1 MKMVR
6 MIRKKPHQVLIAAV
20 LLLLVWMV
28 FVPIQLGGP
37 VSYIIISGNS
47 MEPEIHLGDLVVA
60 RRRDHYQLDQ
70 RVIYDH
76 PQLGYVFHRIVGQ
89 EGDQFIL
96 QGDNN
101 DWLDTYQPTKSE
113 ILGKYWYDIPGAGKV
128 ISALQQP
135 LYFTLFVLIISS
147 LLVGL
152 VLTPDPGPTRKRK
165 GKRKRMNKD
174 HTPPSVDDFRLEILL
189 ILAVIAAVALIF
201 GLIAFTKDSK
211 IIVTDD
217 LPYLHTVELSY
228 SAEASSAIYD
238 SPGVETGDPVYPALS
253 CVVDLGFDYQF
264 SSPRLNGEG
273 QDQFAGSVS
282 LGAEIRDNDG
292 WHRTIILLP
301 EVDISSQKVNAQPSL
316 NICQI
321 LDLIRDKEA
330 QTGVFLN
337 TYTLS
342 IMPAIK
348 IEGELEGLAFTD
360 EFQPEFPFDL
370 SEAVLRVPHTSEGF
384 LLEQE
389 GKIPH
394 MMEIDNQMSLFGR
407 QVAVNGVRW
416 TAGII
421 LGICVLGAIYPAWSL
436 LGDWNKSQRARIEI
450 QHRPVMIDL
459 KDSQIRKAVYTVID
473 LERMADLRK
482 LADRY
487 GAMIMH
493 EMEGALHRYFV
504 IDEDFLY
511 QFETEEESEIF
522 SPTDDDSE
530 GPVIDVWEDA

>member
-1 MKMVR
+1 MK
-6 MIRKKPHQVLIAAV
+6 MIRKIRKNPHQILIGAVLI
-20 LLLLVWMV
+20 LLVWMV

-60 RRRDHYQLDQ
+60 RRSDQYQLDQ

-89 EGDQFIL
+89 EGDRFIL

-101 DWLDTYQPTKSE
+101 NWLDTYQPTQDE
-113 ILGKYWYDIPGAGKV
+113 ILGRYWYDIPGAGKV

-152 VLTPDPGPTRKRK
+152 VLTPDPGPTKKNK
-165 GKRKRMNKD
+165 GKRKSMKKD
-174 HTPPSVDDFRLEILL
+174 HTPPSLDDFRLEILL

-201 GLIAFTKDSK
+201 GLVAFTKDSK
-211 IIVTDD
+211 ITVTDD
-217 LPYLHTVELSY
+217 LPYLQTAALSY
-228 SAEASSAIYD
+228 SALASGTIYD

-253 CVVDLGFDYQF
+253 CILDLNFDYQF
-264 SSPRLNGEG
+264 NSSRLHEEDQN
-273 QDQFAGSVS
+273 QFAGSFS
-282 LGAEIRDNDG
+282 FGAEIRDNDG
-292 WHRTIILLP
+292 WHRTIVLLP
-301 EVDISSQKVNAQPSL
+301 EVEISSQKVNAQPSL

-348 IEGELEGLAFTD
+348 IEGELEGLVFAD

-370 SEAVLRVPHTSEGF
+370 SETVLRVPHTSEGF
-384 LLEQE
+384 HLEQE

-394 MMEIDNQMSLFGR
+394 LMEIDNQMNLFGR
-407 QVAVNGVRW
+407 QVPVNGVRW

-421 LGICVLGAIYPAWSL
+421 LGICLLGAIYPAWSL
-436 LGDWNKSQRARIEI
+436 MRDWSQSERARIEI

-493 EMEGALHRYFV
+493 EMEGSLHRYFV

-511 QFETEEESEIF
+511 QFETHEEPESINPPDVA
-522 SPTDDDSE
+522 SKGS
-530 GPVIDVWEDA
+530 GIDVWEDG